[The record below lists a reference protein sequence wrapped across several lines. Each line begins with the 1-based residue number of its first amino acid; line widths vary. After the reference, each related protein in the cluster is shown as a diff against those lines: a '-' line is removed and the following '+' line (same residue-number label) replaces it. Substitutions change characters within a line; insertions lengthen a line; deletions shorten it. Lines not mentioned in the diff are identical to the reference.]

1 MHPAPSVILFTS
13 LSGLGFGLLAWLG
26 FGLPLVFG
34 WAAFWYF
41 FVAYALAV
49 GGLLASTFHLGN
61 PQRALKAFRQWRSSW
76 LSREGILA
84 IVSLLL
90 MAVYAIG
97 LIFLNSNW
105 QIFGVLGA
113 IASLGTIFTTSM
125 IYAQMKTV
133 PRWNTGFTPVLFL
146 LYSIAGGAIL
156 AGNSLIAS
164 ALLVILILVQMVS
177 WNLGGKRFADA
188 GHTIETATGLGFLGK
203 VRQLESPHSGSNY
216 LLKEMVFVVGRK
228 HAMKLRA
235 ISIILFGV
243 VPLALLVLA
252 PFWVFSVPLA
262 TISHIIGLFASRWL
276 FFAEAEHV
284 VGLYYDKR

>member
-1 MHPAPSVILFTS
+1 M
-13 LSGLGFGLLAWLG
+13 
-26 FGLPLVFG
+26 
-34 WAAFWYF
+34 
-41 FVAYALAV
+41 
-49 GGLLASTFHLGN
+49 
-61 PQRALKAFRQWRSSW
+61 
-76 LSREGILA
+76 
-84 IVSLLL
+84 
-90 MAVYAIG
+90 
-97 LIFLNSNW
+97 
-105 QIFGVLGA
+105 
-113 IASLGTIFTTSM
+113 
-125 IYAQMKTV
+125 
-133 PRWNTGFTPVLFL
+133 
-146 LYSIAGGAIL
+146 

-216 LLKEMVFVVGRK
+216 LLKEMVFVIGRK
-228 HAMKLRA
+228 HAMKLRT

-252 PFWVFSVPLA
+252 PFWVFSIPLA
-262 TISHIIGLFASRWL
+262 AISHIIGLFASRWL